1 MGAPKGT
8 DNFNVYRAAKQA
20 GTLELLRSELE
31 RARRRKMPYPSKAT
45 LVSDM
50 AARTKIHLTTLIRTP
65 LYHRMLLEFLGG
77 QAGGST
83 FVLDKDASPGML
95 RAKLIDAQM
104 EIGRLREAL
113 SMKNQVLATMAH
125 ADISA
130 IPQVA
135 ESTAHNAFVDTVW
148 ALRAVLDRVN
158 SDGTVFEMDLERCE
172 IRDMAAAP
180 GRRVVAD
187 GRRLRPFVEALRTLS
202 KQER

>member
-1 MGAPKGT
+1 
-8 DNFNVYRAAKQA
+8 
-20 GTLELLRSELE
+20 
-31 RARRRKMPYPSKAT
+31 
-45 LVSDM
+45 
-50 AARTKIHLTTLIRTP
+50 
-65 LYHRMLLEFLGG
+65 
-77 QAGGST
+77 
-83 FVLDKDASPGML
+83 ML
-95 RAKLIDAQM
+95 RAKLIDALL

-113 SMKNQVLATMAH
+113 SMKHPVLATMAYS
-125 ADISA
+125 DISA